1 MEVPD
6 AISVERWIGVDRGQ
20 NNIAVA
26 ALPKGFGK
34 FWKGGRVKQL
44 RRQFQRT
51 RRKLQSA
58 KQFKEVKRLEQRER
72 RIMTHINHVIS
83 KQLVKFAKDF
93 GMGLRFEDL
102 SGCRKTMK
110 QKKKTK
116 SDAAN
121 NRDAW
126 AFYQLEMMTR
136 YKAIRS
142 GVPVESIPAPYTS
155 KSDHRN
161 GVLGVRNGDWF
172 RGYDGY
178 RCNADWNASQNIGQ
192 WLGFSCPLDLQQAA
206 VAMAAADVEGAVD
219 DSPLTSKTPMRVDLS
234 LA

>member
-1 MEVPD
+1 MSGL
-6 AISVERWIGVDRGQ
+6 ASFGSFFLALTLWIGVDRGQ

-34 FWKGGRVKQL
+34 FWKGGLLKQL

-51 RRKLQSA
+51 RRKLQKA
-58 KQFKEVKRLEQRER
+58 KQLKEVKRLEQRER

-83 KQLVKFAKDF
+83 KELVQFAKDF

-102 SGCRKTMK
+102 SGCRQTMK
-110 QKKKTK
+110 QTNKTK

-121 NRDAW
+121 NRDSW
-126 AFYQLEMMTR
+126 AFYQLELFSR
-136 YKAIRS
+136 YKAIKA
-142 GVPVESIPAPYTS
+142 GVPVESVPAPYTS

-172 RGYDGY
+172 KGFDGY
-178 RCNADWNASQNIGQ
+178 RCNADWNVSQNIGQ
-192 WLGFSCPLDLQQAA
+192 WIGFSCSLDLQKA
-206 VAMAAADVEGAVD
+206 VSAMDAVD
-219 DSPLTSKTPMRVDLS
+219 AEGGVNDSPLK
-234 LA
+234 A